1 MRAKLPVSTLASAAM
16 LVCVG
21 TPAFTQDSPASETLP
36 PAEDMALAR
45 GFLEQLIEIDTT
57 DTERGDNTRAAQAMA
72 GALLEAGL
80 PPEDVHVLVPD
91 DFPTKGNLVARL
103 RGSDPEAE
111 PILLLAHLDVVEALP
126 EDWSPDI
133 RPFELLE
140 RDGYF
145 YGRGTADDKDE
156 CAIHTANLIRLHR
169 EGFVPERDIVIA
181 LTADEESGTRNGV
194 QFLLEEHRELI
205 DAAFALN
212 EGGGGMERN
221 GRKVSNNVQGAE
233 KVYQSFDFVARNPG
247 GHSSLPVRK
256 NAIYDLSQALLAVQE
271 YDFPVMLNEVT
282 EEFFDRAAEL
292 IGGETGE
299 AMRRIAAD
307 PSDAA
312 ALAVLSRQPAYNA
325 RLRTTCV
332 ATQIEG
338 GHAENAL
345 PQLARANVNCRLLP
359 DHDPV
364 DVAGALQELVDPFGV
379 TVAAKAD
386 TTPSPPSPMTDEV
399 LGAITRITEEM
410 WPGVPVLPT
419 MSTGATDGL
428 YLRNAGI
435 PVYGV
440 SGIFG
445 DMDDVR
451 AHGQDERIRID
462 HFHEGQEFLYR
473 LIKALANAR

>member
-1 MRAKLPVSTLASAAM
+1 MNRLELFLIAVALFVYS
-16 LVCVG
+16 G
-21 TPAFTQDSPASETLP
+21 GSPAAAQTSTAQNTP
-36 PAEDMALAR
+36 PAEYTELAR
-45 GFLEQLIEIDTT
+45 TLLEELIEIDTT
-57 DTERGDNTRAAQAMA
+57 DTERGDNTRAARAMA
-72 GALLEAGL
+72 DALLEAGF
-80 PPEDVHVLVPD
+80 PPEDVQVLAPD

-103 RGSDPEAE
+103 RGTNPDAD

-126 EDWSPDI
+126 EDWSPDLH
-133 RPFELLE
+133 PFEFLE

-145 YGRGTADDKDE
+145 YGRGTSDDKDE
-156 CAIHTANLIRLHR
+156 CAIHTANLIRLRR

-181 LTADEESGTRNGV
+181 LTADEESGARNGV
-194 QFLLEEHRELI
+194 QFLLEEHRGLI
-205 DAAFALN
+205 EAAFALN
-212 EGGGGMERN
+212 EGGGGTERD

-233 KVYQSFDFVARNPG
+233 KVYQSFRFIARNSG

-256 NAIYDLSQALLAVQE
+256 NAIYDLAGVLLAVQDHE
-271 YDFPVMLNEVT
+271 FPIMLNEVT
-282 EEFFDRAAEL
+282 EEFFERAADL
-292 IGGETGE
+292 IGGETGD
-299 AMRRIAAD
+299 AMRRIATD
-307 PSDAA
+307 PDDAR
-312 ALAVLSRQPAYNA
+312 ALAVLARQPAYNA

-332 ATQIEG
+332 ATLVDG

-345 PQLARANVNCRLLP
+345 PQLAEANVNCRLLP
-359 DHDPV
+359 DHDPLEV
-364 DVAGALQELVDPFGV
+364 RAELERLAAPFDV
-379 TVAAKAD
+379 TVEPRAEA
-386 TTPSPPSPMTDEV
+386 TPSPSSPLTDEV

-410 WPGVPVLPT
+410 WPGVPVLPV

-473 LIKALANAR
+473 LVRALAGG